1 MSIRHSSDKTPNL
14 DTMGLNTM
22 GLNTMGLNTMG
33 LNTLGLNTL
42 ELNTLELNTR
52 WLNNLGVKLI
62 SANHELGAIVSG
74 VILGPE
80 RKITAL
86 F

>member
-14 DTMGLNTM
+14 DTTGLD
-22 GLNTMGLNTMG
+22 
-33 LNTLGLNTL
+33 TLGLNTL
-42 ELNTLELNTR
+42 ELSTR
-52 WLNNLGVKLI
+52 LLNNLGVKLI

>member
-22 GLNTMGLNTMG
+22 GLNTMGLNT
-33 LNTLGLNTL
+33 LGLNTL
-42 ELNTLELNTR
+42 ELSTR
-52 WLNNLGVKLI
+52 LLNNLGVKLI